1 MKKVCGFAGILAD
14 NKLST
19 RLPRSTAWL
28 TRECTAWVLARVEL
42 SPSSCCEQAL
52 NHPAVFAYLH
62 VPVQSGSDAVLGAM
76 APRVHGRRVLPCG
89 RHAARRRARACSWPP
104 TSSAASQARCHT
116 LPTAFG
122 LTPAQAMGT
131 HDSLACSVHMETRVS
146 WTPLMNATR
155 VLLILAAMR
164 SW

>member
-14 NKLST
+14 SKLST

-76 APRVHGRRVLPCG
+76 RREYTAAEFCRVADTLLAAVPGLQLATDIICGFPGALPHPSDG
-89 RHAARRRARACSWPP
+89 FWADACS
-104 TSSAASQARCHT
+104 SNGHT
-116 LPTAFG
+116 
-122 LTPAQAMGT
+122 
-131 HDSLACSVHMETRVS
+131 
-146 WTPLMNATR
+146 
-155 VLLILAAMR
+155 
-164 SW
+164 